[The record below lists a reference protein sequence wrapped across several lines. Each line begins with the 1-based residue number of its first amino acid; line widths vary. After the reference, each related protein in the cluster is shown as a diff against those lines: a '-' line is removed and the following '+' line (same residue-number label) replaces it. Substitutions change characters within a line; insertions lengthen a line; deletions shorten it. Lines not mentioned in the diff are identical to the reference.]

1 MTIEIVT
8 ADKSHLQKWAQL
20 RIKLW
25 DWDTVEDH
33 REEAERLYCEGDPDR
48 MAYVAIASD
57 GQMLGFAE
65 ATIRRDYV
73 EGCDTSPVAFLE
85 GIYVIPAAR
94 KTGIARALARN
105 VADWGK
111 SRNCT
116 EYASN
121 ALLDNIDSHNF
132 HAAIG
137 FVETERVVFF
147 RTELK

>member
-8 ADKSHLQKWAQL
+8 ADKSHLQEWAKL
-20 RIKLW
+20 RIALW
-25 DWDTVEDH
+25 NWDTVEDH

-48 MAYVAIASD
+48 TGYVAIASD
-57 GQMLGFAE
+57 GEILGFAE

-73 EGCDTSPVAFLE
+73 DGCDTSPVAFLE
-85 GIYVIPAAR
+85 GIYVIPEAR
-94 KTGIARALARN
+94 KSGVARALTQS
-105 VADWGK
+105 VADWGR
-111 SRNCT
+111 SQGCT

-132 HAAIG
+132 HTAIG

-147 RTELK
+147 RKEL